1 MCWELGAGYGHLAR
15 LAPVARALAAL
26 GHDISVAARDVLTA
40 HAMLAGHGFAIHQAP
55 IRLSGTAM
63 PGPALN
69 YADILMRSGLSD
81 GGAITALIVAWRSL
95 FDALSPDLI
104 IADHAPTALLAARAG
119 NRRAAALGTGFA
131 VPPPLT
137 PMPTVLPWRQ
147 ADEAALAQTEARFLA
162 AANEALTGLDAAPL
176 EAVADLFDIAAAL
189 PCTWPELDHY
199 ADRPDRGHPGPVMQ
213 PTPGIAPEW
222 PAGGDGR
229 VFAYL
234 SGEHPATAALL
245 DRLAGLNR
253 SAVVHVRNAAPALTA
268 RLSKAGGPVRLYGD
282 RIDAAA
288 ALAEC
293 DIVVTHGGHGLIS
306 AALAAGRPILSLPGV
321 IEQAML
327 SYRVAQAGLGL
338 VPPRA
343 GSPDAGS
350 TGGAEAGF
358 DYGRAIDLLT
368 TDKRFSDN
376 VKAFSSRYADVR
388 PEDTLEQVVRA
399 LIAVL

>member
-1 MCWELGAGYGHLAR
+1 MARILICWELGAGYGHLAR

-26 GHDISVAARDVLTA
+26 GHEVSVAARDVLSA
-40 HAMLAGHGFAIHQAP
+40 HAMLGGFAIHQAP
-55 IRLSGTAM
+55 IRLKGTAL
-63 PGPALN
+63 PGAALN

-81 GGAITALIVAWRSL
+81 GPAITALIAAWRAL

-104 IADHAPTALLAARAG
+104 VADHAPTALLAARAG
-119 NRRAAALGTGFA
+119 NRKAAALGTGFA
-131 VPPPLT
+131 VPPPLN

-147 ADEAALAQTEARFLA
+147 VDGAALEQAEARFLA

-176 EAVADLFDIAAAL
+176 NAVADLFDVAAAL

-213 PTPGIAPEW
+213 PTPGAAPEW

-229 VFAYL
+229 IFAYL
-234 SGEHPATAALL
+234 SGEHPATATLL
-245 DRLAGLNR
+245 ERLADMNKA
-253 SAVVHVRNAAPALTA
+253 AVVHIRNATPALTA
-268 RLSKAGGPVRLYGD
+268 RLSKAGGPVRIYAEK
-282 RIDAAA
+282 IDAAA
-288 ALAEC
+288 ALAAC

-327 SYRVAQAGLGL
+327 SFRVAKAGFGL

-343 GSPDAGS
+343 GSPGDAE
-350 TGGAEAGF
+350 TGF
-358 DYGRAIDLLT
+358 DYGRAVEVLT
-368 TDKRFSDN
+368 TDARFADN
-376 VKAFSSRYADVR
+376 VKTMRDRYADVR
-388 PEDTLEQVVRA
+388 PEDTLEQIVRA
-399 LIAVL
+399 LIAAL

>member
-1 MCWELGAGYGHLAR
+1 MARILICWELGAGYGHLAR

-26 GHDISVAARDVLTA
+26 GHEIAVAARDVLTA
-40 HAMLAGHGFAIHQAP
+40 NAMLGGHGFAIHQAP
-55 IRLSGTAM
+55 IRLGGTAL

-81 GGAITALIVAWRSL
+81 GAAISAMIAAWRAL

-119 NRRAAALGTGFA
+119 NRKAAAMGTGFA
-131 VPPPLT
+131 VPPPLN
-137 PMPTVLPWRQ
+137 PMPTVLPWR
-147 ADEAALAQTEARFLA
+147 AVDAAALEQTEARFLA
-162 AANEALTGLDAAPL
+162 AANEALVGLDAPPL
-176 EAVADLFDIAAAL
+176 DAVADLFDVAAAL

-222 PAGGDGR
+222 PTGGDGR
-229 VFAYL
+229 IFAYL

-245 DRLAGLNR
+245 NRLAGLNK
-253 SAVVHVRNAAPALTA
+253 STVVHIRNAPPALSA
-268 RLSKAGGPVRLYGD
+268 RLSKNGGPVRFYAEKV
-282 RIDAAA
+282 DAAA

-327 SYRVAQAGLGL
+327 SFRVAKAGFGL

-343 GSPDAGS
+343 GSAD
-350 TGGAEAGF
+350 GADTGF
-358 DYGRAIDLLT
+358 DYGRAVELLT
-368 TDKRFSDN
+368 TEARFAGN
-376 VKAFSSRYADVR
+376 VKAMSDRYADVR
-388 PEDTLEQVVRA
+388 PEDTLEQIVRT
-399 LIAVL
+399 LIAAL